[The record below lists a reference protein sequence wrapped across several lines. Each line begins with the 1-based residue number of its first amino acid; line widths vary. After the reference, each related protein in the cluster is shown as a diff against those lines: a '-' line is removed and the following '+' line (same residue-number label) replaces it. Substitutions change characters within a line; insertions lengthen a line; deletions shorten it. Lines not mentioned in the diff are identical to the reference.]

1 MDRMDPHRLI
11 EAIEH
16 FVPVCDQKKGQEIHE
31 NQKWFFIDRVL
42 DCLMLSTGCAYAYA
56 LSLALSLPIVQICV
70 GLLIANV
77 GQMKVNVTKNRVV
90 EEVTVW
96 VSWLLYLSIPSAV
109 LLLSICWEFFSD
121 NWFWYK
127 NSDIKLGRD
136 CIHHNVS

>member
-1 MDRMDPHRLI
+1 
-11 EAIEH
+11 
-16 FVPVCDQKKGQEIHE
+16 
-31 NQKWFFIDRVL
+31 
-42 DCLMLSTGCAYAYA
+42 MLSTGCAYAYA

-109 LLLSICWEFFSD
+109 LLLSIC
-121 NWFWYK
+121 
-127 NSDIKLGRD
+127 
-136 CIHHNVS
+136 

>member
-1 MDRMDPHRLI
+1 
-11 EAIEH
+11 
-16 FVPVCDQKKGQEIHE
+16 
-31 NQKWFFIDRVL
+31 
-42 DCLMLSTGCAYAYA
+42 
-56 LSLALSLPIVQICV
+56 
-70 GLLIANV
+70 
-77 GQMKVNVTKNRVV
+77 V